1 MNKFTYSLL
10 CRHRQWTSSAR
21 KAKATNVGTLAYGT
35 QSDGWANITI
45 MKSLISYEE
54 FACRYS
60 QDVLPELNDG
70 KPEEHILQSIN
81 DATGIIVSHLS
92 WLIDKEINDI
102 TENIPI
108 QFESVLKTICCDI
121 AFLRINDK
129 VSSDEDSREKYK
141 NAMNMLEK
149 IDKEYKGG
157 LSGPNMQSSFIV
169 DESSDKDLVDN
180 RFFKKGKLI

>member
-1 MNKFTYSLL
+1 
-10 CRHRQWTSSAR
+10 
-21 KAKATNVGTLAYGT
+21 
-35 QSDGWANITI
+35 

-54 FACRYS
+54 FASRYS
-60 QDVLPELNDG
+60 QDVLPELKDEG
-70 KPEEHILQSIN
+70 EPKEHVLQAIN
-81 DATGIIVSHLS
+81 DATGIIVSHLF
-92 WLIDKEINDI
+92 WIIDKEINDI

-149 IDKEYKGG
+149 IDKEYRG
-157 LSGPNMQSSFIV
+157 LSGPNLQSSFIV
-169 DESSDKDLVDN
+169 DEKTDKDLFDN
-180 RFFKKGKLI
+180 RFFKKGEFI

>member
-1 MNKFTYSLL
+1 
-10 CRHRQWTSSAR
+10 
-21 KAKATNVGTLAYGT
+21 
-35 QSDGWANITI
+35 

-54 FACRYS
+54 FASRYS
-60 QDVLPELNDG
+60 QDVLPELKDEG
-70 KPEEHILQSIN
+70 EPKEHVLQAIN
-81 DATGIIVSHLS
+81 DATGIIVSHLF
-92 WLIDKEINDI
+92 WIIDKEINDI

-157 LSGPNMQSSFIV
+157 LSGPNLQSSFIV
-169 DESSDKDLVDN
+169 DEKTDEYLFDN
-180 RFFKKGKLI
+180 RFFKKGEFI